1 MMLNLL
7 NIYKEAKKSFY
18 NDKDNLNQKSRH
30 WKIYDFREFNTDNLK
45 NFRSSGKLSE
55 GLDDKKEN
63 FSFKIFAQIINDLGE
78 DYVINNLPKKNIG
91 NCDNLIKYKNV
102 LIDYNKLIHIYWFWI
117 LENKILK
124 KNNIQS
130 FCDIGGGYGSFSEL
144 FIKNYNMK
152 LLSIDLPEA
161 NLMTSYYL
169 KETFPEKKFYLF
181 DNYKK
186 KNHLSYE
193 EYLSNDIIIL
203 PPNCNYDEK
212 IKIDL
217 FINTRSMMEMN
228 FDVIKKYFS
237 FIQNYSHG
245 ESFFLNVNRYEK
257 TSVGYPIRISDYP
270 YDKNWQVLISKP
282 SFSQNWLHFILTK
295 RSFKKSEND
304 IEAELKKIEV
314 VGKKFSGL
322 YIDYS
327 PRFIAAKKMIKIFLN
342 AFYGIKIL
350 NYVGKFLVKAGTK
363 LKDLKK

>member
-1 MMLNLL
+1 
-7 NIYKEAKKSFY
+7 
-18 NDKDNLNQKSRH
+18 
-30 WKIYDFREFNTDNLK
+30 
-45 NFRSSGKLSE
+45 
-55 GLDDKKEN
+55 
-63 FSFKIFAQIINDLGE
+63 
-78 DYVINNLPKKNIG
+78 
-91 NCDNLIKYKNV
+91 
-102 LIDYNKLIHIYWFWI
+102 
-117 LENKILK
+117 
-124 KNNIQS
+124 
-130 FCDIGGGYGSFSEL
+130 
-144 FIKNYNMK
+144 MK

-181 DNYKK
+181 DTYRK

-193 EYLSNDIIIL
+193 EYLNNDIIIL

-237 FIQNYSHG
+237 FIQNYSH
-245 ESFFLNVNRYEK
+245 EKSFFLNVNRYEK

-270 YDKNWQVLISKP
+270 YDKNWQILISKP

-295 RSFKKSEND
+295 RNFEKNEND
-304 IEAELKKIEV
+304 IEEELKKIEAL
-314 VGKKFSGL
+314 GKKFSGL

-327 PRFIAAKKMIKIFLN
+327 PRFIAVKKVIKSFLN

-350 NYVGKFLVKAGTK
+350 NYVGKFLVKTGTK
-363 LKDLKK
+363 LKNLKK

>member
-1 MMLNLL
+1 MIINLL

-18 NDKDNLNQKSRH
+18 NDKENLNQKSRH

-124 KNNIQS
+124 KNNIQR
-130 FCDIGGGYGSFSEL
+130 FCEIGGGYGSFSEL

-169 KETFPEKKFYLF
+169 KETFPEKK
-181 DNYKK
+181 
-186 KNHLSYE
+186 
-193 EYLSNDIIIL
+193 
-203 PPNCNYDEK
+203 
-212 IKIDL
+212 
-217 FINTRSMMEMN
+217 
-228 FDVIKKYFS
+228 
-237 FIQNYSHG
+237 
-245 ESFFLNVNRYEK
+245 
-257 TSVGYPIRISDYP
+257 
-270 YDKNWQVLISKP
+270 
-282 SFSQNWLHFILTK
+282 
-295 RSFKKSEND
+295 
-304 IEAELKKIEV
+304 
-314 VGKKFSGL
+314 
-322 YIDYS
+322 
-327 PRFIAAKKMIKIFLN
+327 
-342 AFYGIKIL
+342 
-350 NYVGKFLVKAGTK
+350 
-363 LKDLKK
+363 